1 MLLLIFS
8 YIFAQIFK
16 LDAVKTED
24 VREEILQR
32 KLAVETEPIKKI
44 EILQQINEAIKV
56 NMHNKNN
63 WRILFILSFSVL
75 NLDEKDSSSV
85 DKTNSYGRV

>member
-75 NLDEKDSSSV
+75 NLDEEDSSSV

>member
-24 VREEILQR
+24 VSEEILQR

-75 NLDEKDSSSV
+75 NLDEEDSSSV

>member
-63 WRILFILSFSVL
+63 WRILFILLTGCNRRSARAL
-75 NLDEKDSSSV
+75 
-85 DKTNSYGRV
+85 